1 MKFTDEQYKALQE
14 IIKLAVSEGIDGQL
28 TERLKYLPSKA
39 EFYESIDQIMKEL
52 KDMREEFAVLTGKV
66 YDDHEDRI
74 TTLEKDF
81 KLQFAN

>member
-28 TERLKYLPSKA
+28 IERLKYLPSKA

-74 TTLEKDF
+74 TTLEKNF

>member
-1 MKFTDEQYKALQE
+1 
-14 IIKLAVSEGIDGQL
+14 
-28 TERLKYLPSKA
+28 
-39 EFYESIDQIMKEL
+39 MKEL

-74 TTLEKDF
+74 TTLEKNF